1 MESALIL
8 SCFKKQ
14 RTAIIFFALAGA
26 YSLIITSSAISPS
39 PIHYYIYYIS
49 DKVKSVSDNVE
60 CLIHILYTYYL
71 PIYHSYLFHSSSC
84 FLSLLCFPSFFPSLR
99 HSHDSHPFPFSFLI
113 PFPSIPPLEGVGE
126 GFFSPFS
133 LIYVNNLEIFHDF

>member
-1 MESALIL
+1 MESVLIL
-8 SCFKKQ
+8 SCFKKI
-14 RTAIIFFALAGA
+14 ADSNNIFCLSWRIFLNHHV
-26 YSLIITSSAISPS
+26 LCNI
-39 PIHYYIYYIS
+39 PIPYTLLYILYT

-113 PFPSIPPLEGVGE
+113 PFPSISLPLEGVGE
-126 GFFSPFS
+126 GFFLPF
-133 LIYVNNLEIFHDF
+133 H